1 MSTNVDTV
9 SLSRLRGT
17 DSNSLLRLYDKVRGI
32 VERSQSRQE
41 REMAEGRPTH
51 CRRVKQ
57 TGRALM
63 KRAVW
68 LLLFRPD

>member
-17 DSNSLLRLYDKVRGI
+17 DSNSLLRLYDEVRGI

-41 REMAEGRPTH
+41 REGAEKAVQRIVGELR
-51 CRRVKQ
+51 
-57 TGRALM
+57 
-63 KRAVW
+63 KREVR
-68 LLLFRPD
+68 L

>member
-17 DSNSLLRLYDKVRGI
+17 DSNSLLRLYDEVRGI

-41 REMAEGRPTH
+41 RVRAEKAVQRIVGELR
-51 CRRVKQ
+51 
-57 TGRALM
+57 
-63 KRAVW
+63 KREVR
-68 LLLFRPD
+68 L